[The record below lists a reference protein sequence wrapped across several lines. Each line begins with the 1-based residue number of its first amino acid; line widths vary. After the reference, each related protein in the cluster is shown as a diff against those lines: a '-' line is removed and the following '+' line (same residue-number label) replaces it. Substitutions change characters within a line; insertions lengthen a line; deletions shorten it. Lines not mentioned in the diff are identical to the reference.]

1 MPLSCI
7 IFVVMSSLHQ
17 PVFLKYTSL
26 VTLTVQNAALNI
38 FMRMARTQSELFITS
53 TAVTVAEV
61 IKIIT
66 CIIIITV
73 QENSLRKCLRS
84 IHHQIL
90 LKPTDTL
97 KVAIPSIV
105 YYIQNCLI
113 YVGATHLD
121 AATAQV
127 TYQLKI
133 LTTALFSVSMLG
145 KKLHRHQ
152 WISLVVLFIGVALV
166 QLVEIK
172 NKSNASASSH
182 QSPFVGFCA
191 ILIACC
197 LSGFAGVYFE
207 KILKGSGEVS
217 LWIRNIQL
225 ASFAV
230 PFGLLQVLTSDWEEV
245 TMKGFWYGY
254 TNLTWSV
261 ILLQA
266 LGGLLVAVVVKYSDN
281 ILKGFSTS
289 LSIII
294 SSVASVYIFNFQ
306 LTGQFIFGASLVIA
320 SIFLYGKQVK
330 SNNSTDEKS
339 LLPLANNK

>member
-1 MPLSCI
+1 
-7 IFVVMSSLHQ
+7 MSSTNQ

-53 TAVTVAEV
+53 TAVTVGE
-61 IKIIT
+61 ILKIIT
-66 CIIIITV
+66 SILIITV
-73 QENSLRKCLRS
+73 QERSVKKCLRN

-90 LKPTDTL
+90 LKPSDTL

-105 YYIQNCLI
+105 YYIQNSLI

-145 KKLHRHQ
+145 KKLHKHQ
-152 WISLVVLFIGVALV
+152 WISLVVLFVGVALV
-166 QLVEIK
+166 QLVEIRK
-172 NKSNASASSH
+172 KSQSSVSSH
-182 QSPFVGFCA
+182 QSPFIGFVA

-197 LSGFAGVYFE
+197 LSGFAGVYLE

-217 LWIRNIQL
+217 LWIRNIQV

-230 PFGLLQVLTSDWEEV
+230 PFGVIQVLTSDYEEV
-245 TMKGFWYGY
+245 TSKGFWYGY
-254 TNLTWSV
+254 TSLTWFV

-266 LGGLLVAVVVKYSDN
+266 LGGLLVSVVMKYSDN

-306 LTGQFIFGASLVIA
+306 LTGQFILGASLVIA

-330 SNNSTDEKS
+330 SNSSGEKL
-339 LLPLANNK
+339 LLPVANDYNKT